1 MMVVQ
6 KTLIQIDH
14 LFALS
19 RGTLTIA
26 AELIEIIMPLL
37 AHRRFLAQGTR
48 TVLCASPTESH
59 AFQMALDRA
68 CMDIQSA
75 GLFEECMDMLGMTE
89 RALPVFFKHQFTDPP
104 FGG

>member
-14 LFALS
+14 LCALS

-48 TVLCASPTESH
+48 TVLCS
-59 AFQMALDRA
+59 
-68 CMDIQSA
+68 
-75 GLFEECMDMLGMTE
+75 
-89 RALPVFFKHQFTDPP
+89 
-104 FGG
+104 